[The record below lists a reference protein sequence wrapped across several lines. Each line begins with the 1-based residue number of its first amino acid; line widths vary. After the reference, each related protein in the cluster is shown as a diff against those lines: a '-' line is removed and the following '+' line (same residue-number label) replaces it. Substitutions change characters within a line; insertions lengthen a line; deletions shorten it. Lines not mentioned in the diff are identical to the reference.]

1 MVRIRHYSDKKNS
14 LFGCFFWPVSVDFM
28 YTMRP
33 FKPASFSMKQ
43 QLLVITCV
51 GRDRPGL
58 VDQLTSVILEAK
70 GNLVDSRMTV
80 LGEDF
85 AILTLVSGNW
95 DTIAKLEDNLADLA
109 EKEDLSI
116 TTRRTEER
124 EQKSDAVPYGVDAVC
139 VDSPGIVHN
148 LAEFFAS
155 RKINIEELNTN
166 RYAAPHTGTP
176 MFSVHMAIAVPANQ
190 HLNTLREE
198 FFSFCDEINLDAVLE
213 PVKH

>member
-1 MVRIRHYSDKKNS
+1 
-14 LFGCFFWPVSVDFM
+14 
-28 YTMRP
+28 
-33 FKPASFSMKQ
+33 MKQ

-58 VDQLTSVILEAK
+58 VDRLTKVILDAK

-95 DTIAKLEDNLADLA
+95 DTIAKLEDSLADLA
-109 EKEDLSI
+109 AKDDLSI

-124 EQKSDAVPYGVDAVC
+124 ETKSDAVPYGVDAVS
-139 VDSPGIVHN
+139 VDSPGIVHH
-148 LAEFFAS
+148 LAEFFAA
-155 RKINIEELNTN
+155 RNINIEELNTN

-176 MFSVHMAIAVPANQ
+176 MFSVHMAIAIPASQ

>member
-1 MVRIRHYSDKKNS
+1 
-14 LFGCFFWPVSVDFM
+14 
-28 YTMRP
+28 
-33 FKPASFSMKQ
+33 MKQ

-58 VDQLTSVILEAK
+58 VDQLTRVILESK

-85 AILTLVSGNW
+85 AILTLVSGSW
-95 DTIAKLEDNLADLA
+95 DTIAKLEDTLASMA
-109 EKEDLSI
+109 EKDNLTI

-124 EQKSDAVPYGVDAVC
+124 QAKSDALPYAVDAVC

-148 LAEFFAS
+148 LAEFFAN
-155 RKINIEELNTN
+155 RNINIEELNTN
-166 RYAAPHTGTP
+166 RYAAPHTGTL
-176 MFSVHMAIAVPANQ
+176 MFAVHMTIAIPAAM

-198 FFSFCDEINLDAVLE
+198 FFSYCDEINLDAVME
-213 PVKH
+213 PVKS

>member
-1 MVRIRHYSDKKNS
+1 MNARTD
-14 LFGCFFWPVSVDFM
+14 
-28 YTMRP
+28 
-33 FKPASFSMKQ
+33 
-43 QLLVITCV
+43 
-51 GRDRPGL
+51 RDRKDSAQRLAALGL
-58 VDQLTSVILEAK
+58 
-70 GNLVDSRMTV
+70 
-80 LGEDF
+80 
-85 AILTLVSGNW
+85 LTLLALLGATSLATRVEAQEPFDHFSTGFVLDGAHANVSCESCH
-95 DTIAKLEDNLADLA
+95 T
-109 EKEDLSI
+109 
-116 TTRRTEER
+116 
-124 EQKSDAVPYGVDAVC
+124 YGVDAVC
-139 VDSPGIVHN
+139 VDSPGIVHS

>member
-1 MVRIRHYSDKKNS
+1 
-14 LFGCFFWPVSVDFM
+14 
-28 YTMRP
+28 
-33 FKPASFSMKQ
+33 MKQ

-51 GRDRPGL
+51 GSDRPGL
-58 VDQLTSVILEAK
+58 VDQLTRVILDSK

-85 AILTLVSGNW
+85 AILTLVSGSW
-95 DTIAKLEDNLADLA
+95 DTIAKLEDSLASMG
-109 EKEDLSI
+109 EKENLTI

-124 EQKSDAVPYGVDAVC
+124 QAKADAVPYGVDAVS

-148 LAEFFAS
+148 LAEFFAA
-155 RKINIEELNTN
+155 RNINIEELNTN

-176 MFSVHMAIAVPANQ
+176 MFAVHMAIAVPANL

-213 PVKH
+213 PVKG

>member
-1 MVRIRHYSDKKNS
+1 
-14 LFGCFFWPVSVDFM
+14 
-28 YTMRP
+28 
-33 FKPASFSMKQ
+33 MKQ

-51 GRDRPGL
+51 GKDRPGL
-58 VDQLTSVILEAK
+58 VDQLTRVILDSK

-85 AILTLVSGNW
+85 AILTLVSGSW
-95 DTIAKLEDNLADLA
+95 DTIAKLEDSLNSMA
-109 EKEDLSI
+109 EKENLSI

-124 EQKSDAVPYGVDAVC
+124 KAKADAVPYGVDAVS
-139 VDSPGIVHN
+139 VDSPGIVQH

-155 RKINIEELNTN
+155 RNINIEELNTN
-166 RYAAPHTGTP
+166 RYAAPHTGTA
-176 MFSVHMAIAVPANQ
+176 MFAVHMAIAVPANL

-213 PVKH
+213 PVKG